1 MREFLNLI
9 INFHKKKLFNDAL
22 KEINLY
28 EQNNNLD
35 PILLN
40 LKGLT
45 LWLLN
50 NFEEALVC
58 YNQALDILKKNNT
71 KSKLYVSILNNK
83 GLAYL
88 KLAKDNQAI
97 NEFKTVIECDPN
109 FSEAYNN
116 IGLAYK
122 NLGKKDEA
130 LKFFTISNNKDQNFV
145 PARENLIHALSFS
158 NEISDINNL
167 ICKTNLEIKQI
178 NNKNIFDLVNE
189 SNNIID
195 KYLGDISLRTTQTF
209 RRGGINLNCERHK
222 KIFEDHKI
230 IPEYCFGCF
239 KISIEIQSV
248 LELIKL
254 HIFFD
259 NLYLENGNVKK
270 CMIETRKGIGGL
282 YKGFIYCK
290 TLKEAENLLKLLN
303 EKLKMNISK
312 NLNLRIKRG
321 CTEFALKF
329 KKYNNLKN
337 QMVYET
343 SWRDKEKINDLKFP
357 FLKNNISDRKT
368 TPGINLNDILTI
380 RNWVYF
386 AYLKNDESYK
396 FVSSKIYRSKYIEN
410 LASN

>member
-1 MREFLNLI
+1 MKEFLNLI
-9 INFHKKKLFNDAL
+9 INFHKKKLFNEAL

-28 EQNNNLD
+28 ERNNNLD

-50 NFEEALVC
+50 NFEEALVS
-58 YNQALDILKKNNT
+58 YNKALDILEKNNT

-97 NEFKTVIECDPN
+97 NKFKTVIELDPN

-145 PARENLIHALSFS
+145 PAKENLIHALSFS
-158 NEISDINNL
+158 NKIFDINNL
-167 ICKTNLEIKQI
+167 ICKTNLEIKKI

-195 KYLGDISLRTTQTF
+195 KYLGNISLRTTQTF
-209 RRGGINLNCERHK
+209 RRGGVNLNCERHK

-230 IPEYCFGCF
+230 IPEYCFACF

-254 HIFFD
+254 HIF
-259 NLYLENGNVKK
+259 NY
-270 CMIETRKGIGGL
+270 
-282 YKGFIYCK
+282 
-290 TLKEAENLLKLLN
+290 
-303 EKLKMNISK
+303 
-312 NLNLRIKRG
+312 
-321 CTEFALKF
+321 
-329 KKYNNLKN
+329 
-337 QMVYET
+337 
-343 SWRDKEKINDLKFP
+343 
-357 FLKNNISDRKT
+357 
-368 TPGINLNDILTI
+368 
-380 RNWVYF
+380 
-386 AYLKNDESYK
+386 
-396 FVSSKIYRSKYIEN
+396 
-410 LASN
+410 